1 MNQIVIVRIVPIDI
15 LRAFEDIVNAHNC
28 LLQLQLMRKEEAE
41 AAVINELWKK
51 LLIPKCIQLI
61 RFCNISDM
69 SGNTGV
75 KSINHA

>member
-1 MNQIVIVRIVPIDI
+1 
-15 LRAFEDIVNAHNC
+15 
-28 LLQLQLMRKEEAE
+28 MRKEEAE

-51 LLIPKCIQLI
+51 LLMPKCIQLI